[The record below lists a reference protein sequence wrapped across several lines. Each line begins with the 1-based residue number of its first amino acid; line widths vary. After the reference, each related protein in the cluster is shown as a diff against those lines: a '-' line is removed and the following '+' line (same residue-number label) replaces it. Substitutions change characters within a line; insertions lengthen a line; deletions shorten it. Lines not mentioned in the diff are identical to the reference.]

1 MIKTH
6 VYSSDS
12 LDMIQLRLRNLKNQ
26 GNPRDYEIRID
37 DFVVVRRTSDLSQFH
52 LFKKSLTQS
61 SNEVSFIIYKG
72 KSRKY
77 DKYVLE
83 RNVNGSPD
91 PNMTSQEYI
100 KHKIAEALEK
110 DRQGAELSKLKQK
123 TKSQKAK
130 ISMLKD
136 RVKELESKNKGD
148 LTALL
153 QLASGYLSPSEE
165 TKPEEQLNGISNDD
179 LVKMI
184 SHYRAKYGE
193 QVFGQSLGVALQ
205 LAEHPKL
212 IEPVKKFMNEQ
223 IEEDEKS

>member
-1 MIKTH
+1 MIKTL

-37 DFVVVRRTSDLSQFH
+37 DFVVVRRTSDLSQFQ

-110 DRQGAELSKLKQK
+110 DRQGAELSKLKRK

-130 ISMLKD
+130 ISVLKD

-153 QLASGYLSPSEE
+153 QLASGYLSPSGE
-165 TKPEEQLNGISNDD
+165 TKPEVQLNGISNDD

-212 IEPVKKFMNEQ
+212 IEPVKEFINEQ

>member
-1 MIKTH
+1 
-6 VYSSDS
+6 
-12 LDMIQLRLRNLKNQ
+12 MIQLRLRNLKNQ